1 MKLGFFGA
9 NVGGMASRGAG
20 EIAARAEELG
30 YQSLWTGEHMVL
42 PKPRQEKPPLDP
54 DWPMADPMVTLG
66 HLAAFTERIELCTG
80 ILVLPQRGPVQLA
93 KEAATVDVLSGGR
106 LVLGVGVGYVVPE
119 FRATGVPME
128 RRRAR
133 FREHLAALQALWTME
148 SPEFHGE
155 FVQFDGI
162 DAYPRPVQAGGPP
175 VVLGGMG
182 PQALKDA
189 AELGSG
195 WYGFGHTPEQVAE
208 VRELMNKHAESRGRD
223 LDDFKIIITPRVRLT
238 KELVDAYEKVGVD
251 QLVVSVEAPTLEEV
265 RGRLERNAPG
275 RFGIG

>member
-20 EIAARAEELG
+20 EIVARAEELG
-30 YQSLWTGEHMVL
+30 YHSLWTGEHMVL
-42 PKPRQEKPPLDP
+42 PKPRQEKPPLEP

-66 HLAAFTERIELCTG
+66 HLAAFTERMELCTG
-80 ILVLPQRGPVQLA
+80 ILVLTQRGPAQLA

-148 SPEFHGE
+148 DPAFDGE

-175 VVLGGMG
+175 LVLGGTG
-182 PQALKDA
+182 PQALRDA

-195 WYGFGHTPEQVAE
+195 WYGFGHTPEQVSEARD
-208 VRELMNKHAESRGRD
+208 VMANHADSIGRD
-223 LDDFKIIITPRVRLT
+223 FGDFRITITPRVRLNR
-238 KELVDAYEKVGVD
+238 ELVGAYEKAGVD
-251 QLVVSVEAPTLEEV
+251 QLVVSVEAPTREEV
-265 RGRLERNAPG
+265 RRRLELNAP
-275 RFGIG
+275 RTFGIE